1 MDVNEP
7 YKVFNGLDVLDLC
20 KDGDYLFYEAR

>member
-7 YKVFNGLDVLDLC
+7 YKVFNGLDVLDLS